1 MRPPPATPL
10 MQQPSLQY
18 QPAVDASLLPAG
30 SYSSWG
36 AGPAISDGMPSYPDA
51 ATYGQNAYGPG
62 VSGNVS
68 RGDLAIL
75 PAAVTNVSN
84 QLIRRN
90 QNQQIATVNRG
101 FNTSEWDGSTNTLP
115 VAGVG
120 PHLTDAQLDAQALNV
135 RRTAESSRKQIPPFI
150 QKLQR

>member
-1 MRPPPATPL
+1 MRPPPAAPL

-18 QPAVDASLLPAG
+18 QPAVDASHLPTG

-36 AGPAISDGMPSYPDA
+36 TGPAMPDSMLAYPVA
-51 ATYGQNAYGPG
+51 TTYGQNAYGSA
-62 VSGNVS
+62 VTENVS
-68 RGDLAIL
+68 RGDPAL
-75 PAAVTNVSN
+75 PTAVTNVSN

-90 QNQQIATVNRG
+90 QNQQVATLNRA
-101 FNTSEWDGSTNTLP
+101 FVTSEWDSSSNTLP
-115 VAGVG
+115 VAGVD

-135 RRTAESSRKQIPPFI
+135 RRTAQSSRKQIPPFI